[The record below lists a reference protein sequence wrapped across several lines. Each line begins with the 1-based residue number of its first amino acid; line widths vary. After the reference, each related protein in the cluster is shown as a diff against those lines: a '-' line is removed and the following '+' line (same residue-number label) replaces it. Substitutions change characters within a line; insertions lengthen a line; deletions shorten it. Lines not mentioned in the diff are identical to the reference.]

1 MEFRLADMN
10 RAAAAEILGWRY
22 EAPYDFYNNA
32 PSEAAEEEML
42 AGGYAAVRGDGGELA
57 GFLCLGAAARVPNGT
72 YAYGGDWLD
81 IGLGMKPEL
90 TGRGLGAPFFAAVLR
105 FADELCGERPKRL
118 TAAAFN
124 RRAIRLYAK
133 FGFRA
138 AAEFEAGPVAFI
150 AMVQDPGGADAA
162 GSAP

>member
-1 MEFRLADMN
+1 MAFRLADMN
-10 RAAAAEILGWRY
+10 RGAAAEILGWRY

-32 PSEAAEEEML
+32 PSDEAADELL
-42 AGGYAAVRGDGGELA
+42 AGGYAAVLGPGGELA
-57 GFLCLGAAARVPNGT
+57 GFFCAGAAAQVPNGA

-90 TGRGLGAPFFAAVLR
+90 TGRGLGTPFFAAVLR
-105 FADELCGERPKRL
+105 FADELYGERPKRL
-118 TAAAFN
+118 TVAAFN

-138 AAEFEAGPVAFI
+138 AAEFEAGPAVFI
-150 AMVQDPGGADAA
+150 AMVRGRDGG
-162 GSAP
+162 GSNGSG